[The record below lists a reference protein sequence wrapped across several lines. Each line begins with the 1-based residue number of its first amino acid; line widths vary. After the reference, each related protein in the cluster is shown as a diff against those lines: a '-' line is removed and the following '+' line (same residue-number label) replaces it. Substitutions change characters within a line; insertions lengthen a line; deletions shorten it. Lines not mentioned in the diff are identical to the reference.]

1 MLNAE
6 IKKFSRLAENW
17 WQPTGEM
24 APLHR
29 INPLRVLFLDTSV
42 SLVGKRVLDVGCG
55 GGLFAEKLAELGGI
69 VTAIDP
75 SAELIGEARKHLTQ
89 RDQKLDLNYRVA
101 TAADLLAEKQE
112 LYDGVSCLEVLEH
125 TDDPAEL
132 VGHCAQL
139 IRPGGWGYFATINRT
154 PAAFIK
160 VIALAEYALRWL
172 PRGTHHYAKFIQPAE
187 LARSLTAHKMEVI
200 NMKGIT
206 YDPLRNGFYLSAK
219 VDANYL
225 LLARKRTNA

>member
-1 MLNAE
+1 MLSTE
-6 IKKFSRLAENW
+6 IKKFSRLAESW

-29 INPLRVLFLDTSV
+29 INPLRALFLDTSV
-42 SLVGKRVLDVGCG
+42 SLVGKKLLDVGCG
-55 GGLFAEKLAELGGI
+55 GGLFAEKLAELGAT

-75 SAELIGEARKHLTQ
+75 SAELIAEARKHLAQ
-89 RDQKLDLNYRVA
+89 RNAKLDLNYRVA

-112 LYDGVSCLEVLEH
+112 PYDGLSCLEVLEH

-139 IRPGGWGYFATINRT
+139 IRPGGWGYFSTINRT

-160 VIALAEYALRWL
+160 VVVFAEYALRWL
-172 PRGTHHYAKFIQPAE
+172 PRGTHHYNKFIQPAE
-187 LARSLTAHKMEVI
+187 LANYLIAHKMEI
-200 NMKGIT
+200 IDMKGIT
-206 YDPLRNGFYLSAK
+206 YDPLRNAFYLSTK
-219 VDANYL
+219 TDANYL
-225 LLARKRTNA
+225 LLARKSAD